1 VPRGSFQPLPADIFS
16 SLGRLIVDRLDRG
29 VVLLDEKRG
38 VQDANTLARRLL
50 ADGNG
55 VAVRAGRFFFIDP
68 ALDGR
73 FSRLI
78 EGYRKG
84 TPGAARAI
92 AAVVRHN
99 QSPPYRV
106 VVEPVPRDTD
116 ERHVA
121 FVIIFYGP
129 LAWRGISVDV
139 LVQLYGLTP
148 AQADVAR
155 SLFTGQSVEETAA
168 ALGLSLNTVRTHLK
182 SIFTRCNV
190 QSQRELL
197 HLLATGPLEL

>member
-1 VPRGSFQPLPADIFS
+1 
-16 SLGRLIVDRLDRG
+16 
-29 VVLLDEKRG
+29 
-38 VQDANTLARRLL
+38 
-50 ADGNG
+50 
-55 VAVRAGRFFFIDP
+55 
-68 ALDGR
+68 
-73 FSRLI
+73 
-78 EGYRKG
+78 
-84 TPGAARAI
+84 
-92 AAVVRHN
+92 
-99 QSPPYRV
+99 
-106 VVEPVPRDTD
+106 
-116 ERHVA
+116 VA

-155 SLFTGQSVEETAA
+155 SLFAGQSVEETAA

-182 SIFTRCNV
+182 SIFTRCSV